1 MDSFEQRSQQTYAFG
16 PYLLFPERQLLLQAG
31 QPVRIGGRAL
41 DILIALV
48 ERPGEILSKRQLIER
63 AWPTSTVG
71 EDNLKVNIASLRRVL
86 DAGLPSRD
94 FIEAVAGRGY
104 RFILPVLV
112 STAVDG
118 VSPVASTA
126 QTHDNNLPTATTRIV
141 GRTDTIEA
149 IGRELAKARLVSIV
163 GPGGIGKTTV
173 GIAAAE
179 REIGRFGHGV
189 WLVDFS
195 PLRDHELV
203 PNAIAM
209 AIGVPMHSADTL
221 ATLCAFL
228 RDRDVLLL
236 LDNCEHMAKAIAA
249 CVSEILS
256 NADGVKIIATSR
268 EPLAIDAER
277 VYRLPSLPV
286 PPASFAL
293 GASEAM
299 AFPSVQLFVDRVSD
313 RLDSFSL
320 NDADALAAAEICR
333 RLDGLA
339 LAIELAAM
347 RVDAFGVGGVL
358 KQLDD
363 QFRLLAG
370 RRAGLARHQT
380 LAATLDWSYGLLS
393 TNEAMLLR
401 SVCVFAGLFDINAA
415 SAVSD
420 IPAADAANAL
430 LQLAAKS
437 LLTTDL
443 DSKGIAYRLLET
455 TRAYSLERL
464 RASGDEQLVRLRHAE
479 HVLSVLEKAGGEW
492 AQASGKD
499 WGTTY
504 WGVIDDLRG
513 ALVWA
518 GQSPENAMLRIQLTT
533 AGVLLW
539 NHFSLTEECRV
550 HVSRAVGELET
561 AGLAGTAFE
570 MQLKVWLGSST
581 MFTRGLMDETVKA
594 IRQALD
600 IAVEIGDVDY
610 RLRCLRTI
618 GLHELFSGH
627 HNAGLLSLQAFAAVA
642 ATSDH
647 SAIPESE
654 SHIAIAE
661 MFLGRLAGARKRL
674 ERLQQHALQNVHD
687 FHRLRYQSSRSVDV
701 ACVLAQVQW
710 LTGSPD
716 TAEQMATVAIGHAR
730 AANHHLSLSTALS
743 YACPVFY
750 WNGND
755 EECRCCLE
763 ILDDEAR
770 RHGFDVRRP
779 VAMFYRAALACRQ
792 NEAGIEDMERA
803 IALFHTTGH
812 LARMP
817 FYLAMQAEFLA
828 SFGHTEQA
836 ESRVLAALESA
847 KAQNEMWCTPELLR
861 IQASILNLGGQTE
874 ETETLLA
881 QSMMLAQERGAL
893 SWQLR
898 SATDLA
904 RLLAARSRTDDA
916 YRILSPV
923 VHRFSEGFKTRDLI
937 AATDLLI
944 GLQDGEPAMPIKLT
958 V

>member
-1 MDSFEQRSQQTYAFG
+1 MDSFEQRRQQTYAFG
-16 PYLLFPERQLLLQAG
+16 PYLLFPERQLLLLG
-31 QPVRIGGRAL
+31 GHPVRIGGRAL

-71 EDNLKVNIASLRRVL
+71 EDNLKVNIASLRRTL
-86 DAGLPSRD
+86 DAGLLPKD
-94 FIEAVAGRGY
+94 FIEAVPGFGY
-104 RFILPVLV
+104 RFVLPVLV
-112 STAVDG
+112 STAADS
-118 VSPVASTA
+118 VSSASSA
-126 QTHDNNLPTATTRIV
+126 IQADNNLPTATTRIV
-141 GRTDTIEA
+141 GRTDTIDA

-179 REIGRFGHGV
+179 RELGRFRQGV
-189 WLVDFS
+189 WMVDFS

-209 AIGVPMHSADTL
+209 AIGVPMNSADTL
-221 ATLCAFL
+221 SALCEFL
-228 RDRDVLLL
+228 ADRNVLMLF
-236 LDNCEHMAKAIAA
+236 DNCEHMARTIAS
-249 CVSEILS
+249 CVSEILTR
-256 NADGVKIIATSR
+256 AGGVTIIATSR

-286 PPASFAL
+286 PPASFTL

-313 RLDSFSL
+313 RLDSFAL
-320 NDADALAAAEICR
+320 TDTDALAAAEICR

-363 QFRLLAG
+363 QFRVLGG

-393 TNEAMLLR
+393 TTEAMLLR
-401 SVCVFAGLFDINAA
+401 SVSVFAGPFDIEGA

-437 LLTTDL
+437 LLATDL

-455 TRAYSLERL
+455 TRAYCLERL
-464 RASGDEQLVRLRHAE
+464 KTSGHEQIVRCRHAK
-479 HVLSVLEKAGGEW
+479 HVLSVLEQATSEW
-492 AQASGKD
+492 AKVSGKD
-499 WGTTY
+499 WGATY
-504 WGVIDDLRG
+504 WVVIDDLRG

-518 GQSPENAMLRIQLTT
+518 AHNRENSRLRIHLTV
-533 AGVLLW
+533 AGLLLW

-550 HVSRAVGELET
+550 QVSRAVDELEP
-561 AGLAGTAFE
+561 AGLIGTPFE
-570 MQLKVWLGSST
+570 MQIKAWLGNST
-581 MFTRGLMDETVKA
+581 MFTRGLMPEAVEA
-594 IRQALD
+594 MRRALD
-600 IAVEIGDVDY
+600 IAIETDNIDY
-610 RLRCLRTI
+610 QLRCLRMI
-618 GLHELFSGH
+618 GTFELFSGNH
-627 HNAGLLSLQAFAAVA
+627 EAGMTALLACSSVA
-642 ATSDH
+642 AANDP
-647 SAIPESE
+647 SALPECE
-654 SHIAIAE
+654 SHVAIAE
-661 MFLGRLAGARKRL
+661 LFLGRLPSARQRL
-674 ERLQQHALQNVHD
+674 ESLQQHDLRHVPD
-687 FHRLRYQSSRSVDV
+687 LRRLRYQSNRSVDV
-701 ACVLAQVQW
+701 ACVLSQVQW

-716 TAEQMATVAIGHAR
+716 TAERMATTAIGQAR

-763 ILDDEAR
+763 MLDEEAR

-779 VAMFYRAALACRQ
+779 VAMFYRAALACKQ
-792 NEAGIEDMERA
+792 SDSGIVDIERA
-803 IALFHTTGH
+803 IALFQSTGH
-812 LARMP
+812 FARMP
-817 FYLAMQAEFLA
+817 YYLSVQAEFLSA
-828 SFGHTEQA
+828 FGRLDEAGTII
-836 ESRVLAALESA
+836 LSA
-847 KAQNEMWCTPELLR
+847 IDCAKQQNEMWCAPELLR
-861 IQASILNLGGQTE
+861 IKASILNLSGQSE
-874 ETETLLA
+874 GAAAVLAKSMALARET
-881 QSMMLAQERGAL
+881 GAL

-904 RLLAARSRTDDA
+904 RLYMAGSRTDDA
-916 YRILSPV
+916 FRALSPV
-923 VHRFSEGFKTRDLI
+923 VHGFSEGFKTCDLI
-937 AATDLLI
+937 AATDLLND
-944 GLQDGEPAMPIKLT
+944 LRDPAFAAPLT
-958 V
+958 DPR